1 MRKWTYLVA
10 ALLMSGTAATFT
22 SCIDTTEPAGIE
34 TLRGAKAELLQAKA
48 KVELAEAE
56 KRLADAE
63 YKKALAAIKQ
73 EKANQEALRTAL
85 KAEKNEKKIAK
96 IKQEMELSAAEH
108 RQALAVALAA
118 AEEAEMKYQQT
129 LIDIELALLGHKE
142 NAYAQELKKLLSE
155 ESFTYTSKQFKF
167 EIGDDGQYV
176 YDKNT
181 GKIEFEIV
189 EKEIEIDGYY
199 DLLQTLSEER
209 RNLADLNRDLINLSL
224 QIDYTDLKK
233 ENDAMIAYYQGLIDA
248 DTELLAEYKKIG
260 DLDITAWEAEYETL
274 KTNIKTAE
282 EAKTAIDDKLANDLL
297 PYQEKQRE
305 IEAKYKE
312 EKEYTFTFD
321 KEISNIVKY
330 TISNVIYR
338 GYDRYF
344 DSDRIN
350 YIYNELTKQSVVD
363 EDNNRIFNNGLK
375 LSLNINEF
383 YYILNG
389 FGYYDNLNGQI
400 INVGGLLPVI
410 ESYYELWTAQ
420 EAANSELELKKLE
433 VNKNDA
439 LNAYNDEIAIWKP
452 LHDDFIAKAQ
462 AYKYNYK
469 AEAASEKYDRRN
481 EMIKK
486 VAEFN
491 ALTTEEK
498 QSDAKIKE
506 YADEFAKYLNERYEL
521 DAWQGPYDNTD
532 PDNVVYYKDALA
544 DADAAK
550 QKAAFLEFIVI
561 GNDDQMFGPAVLSTT
576 YDEESLY
583 SKLIA
588 SAKKIW
594 GENKYEATD
603 NGSGII
609 TLDQTTLFSNDELV
623 VMVEFDMEEWLA
635 QDVEAIKFLEGIYNN
650 ANYTTVGGEFGLT
663 ILGDG
668 LANDRF
674 ASENL
679 YNKFLE
685 PKEKHTSYGNFLA
698 ELEKL
703 EEAYDAEI
711 ETINQERAENENA
724 MAALESTAEQE
735 KAKYTKEIS
744 GYNDVME
751 IMATVIE
758 RNEGVDGT
766 TVSPTEKSIEAA
778 LEKIKNAI
786 IDIEGGLKVTS
797 TDNGDVTEYVYGSLV
812 EYNAWIGYYQ
822 NINKGL
828 EDGTYTVEGL
838 YDERKEMIETN
849 IEVKEAEIEALEAL
863 YNNATKKK
871 DELLKVITGSTA
883 NE

>member
-1 MRKWTYLVA
+1 
-10 ALLMSGTAATFT
+10 
-22 SCIDTTEPAGIE
+22 
-34 TLRGAKAELLQAKA
+34 
-48 KVELAEAE
+48 
-56 KRLADAE
+56 
-63 YKKALAAIKQ
+63 
-73 EKANQEALRTAL
+73 
-85 KAEKNEKKIAK
+85 
-96 IKQEMELSAAEH
+96 
-108 RQALAVALAA
+108 
-118 AEEAEMKYQQT
+118 
-129 LIDIELALLGHKE
+129 
-142 NAYAQELKKLLSE
+142 
-155 ESFTYTSKQFKF
+155 
-167 EIGDDGQYV
+167 
-176 YDKNT
+176 
-181 GKIEFEIV
+181 
-189 EKEIEIDGYY
+189 
-199 DLLQTLSEER
+199 
-209 RNLADLNRDLINLSL
+209 
-224 QIDYTDLKK
+224 
-233 ENDAMIAYYQGLIDA
+233 
-248 DTELLAEYKKIG
+248 
-260 DLDITAWEAEYETL
+260 
-274 KTNIKTAE
+274 
-282 EAKTAIDDKLANDLL
+282 
-297 PYQEKQRE
+297 
-305 IEAKYKE
+305 
-312 EKEYTFTFD
+312 
-321 KEISNIVKY
+321 
-330 TISNVIYR
+330 
-338 GYDRYF
+338 
-344 DSDRIN
+344 
-350 YIYNELTKQSVVD
+350 
-363 EDNNRIFNNGLK
+363 
-375 LSLNINEF
+375 
-383 YYILNG
+383 
-389 FGYYDNLNGQI
+389 
-400 INVGGLLPVI
+400 
-410 ESYYELWTAQ
+410 
-420 EAANSELELKKLE
+420 
-433 VNKNDA
+433 
-439 LNAYNDEIAIWKP
+439 
-452 LHDDFIAKAQ
+452 
-462 AYKYNYK
+462 
-469 AEAASEKYDRRN
+469 
-481 EMIKK
+481 MIKK

-751 IMATVIE
+751 IMATVIG